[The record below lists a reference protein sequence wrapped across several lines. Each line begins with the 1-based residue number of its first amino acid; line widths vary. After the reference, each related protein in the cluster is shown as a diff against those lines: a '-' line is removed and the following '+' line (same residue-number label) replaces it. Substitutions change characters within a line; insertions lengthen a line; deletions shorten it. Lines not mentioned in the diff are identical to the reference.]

1 MQAGQ
6 RVARSPVYLRVRV
19 VPQRLAVDPLIHE
32 IRLRQDLPAPV
43 KGQSGGLDTGTL
55 AAGPT
60 LCGPQVGEHSRFLR
74 IVRPGLSGVE
84 QPTDEDLFH
93 QVRLVAID
101 LLLAPTTQAIQPLV
115 GFNLENRI
123 DIAGQRPAKTRG
135 RVPGQRGKDLPEL
148 LFGDHAG
155 AVPST
160 GLRTGLLHNRAEH
173 QVGQPLE
180 ALHAVRLL
188 QGSGGQAHTGD
199 ATLRIDP
206 EQG

>member
-1 MQAGQ
+1 M
-6 RVARSPVYLRVRV
+6 
-19 VPQRLAVDPLIHE
+19 
-32 IRLRQDLPAPV
+32 PAPV

-55 AAGPT
+55 AAGPA
-60 LCGPQVGEHSRFLR
+60 LRGPQVGERPCFLR

-101 LLLAPTTQAIQPLV
+101 LFPASNTQAVHLSL
-115 GFNLENRI
+115 GFDLEDGI
-123 DIAGQRPAKTRG
+123 DIAGQRQAKTRG
-135 RVPGQRGKDLPEL
+135 RVPGQRGKYLLEL
-148 LFGDHAG
+148 RFGNHAG

-160 GLRTGLLHNRAEH
+160 GLRAGLLHNRGENE
-173 QVGQPLE
+173 VGQTLE
-180 ALHAVRLL
+180 ALQAVRLF

-199 ATLRIDP
+199 IALRINP